1 MEMSSVCLVFSGAI
15 SLKVF
20 GGERVQAERE
30 IDGDVENHSKALKCR
45 DHNEFHKFRR
55 LSPP

>member
-20 GGERVQAERE
+20 GGERVQAGGE
-30 IDGDVENHSKALKCR
+30 IDGDVENHSKGFKV
-45 DHNEFHKFRR
+45 
-55 LSPP
+55 S